1 METWV
6 PILTWNTG
14 STDLLGLGGSD
25 WVAVG
30 SGLGGALLG
39 AIVAGVIAAWLQVK
53 AADHA
58 HGLQVAAID
67 HASKQVEIARKA
79 VARDNAVRLM
89 MRASQILVHIKATVD
104 SLHRQLENANSHGLT
119 GHPLWARVPGIVGS
133 AQPQL
138 FEVEE
143 LAPFLEAHEFALV
156 SRCVEL
162 GMQHEVLVASIEQYN
177 RVRTKLKDLIPA
189 EALEEDT
196 LFAPANE
203 KVLLRLTPYTA
214 ELDSLMAQIKDR
226 AETQLKRARE
236 LNVSIGETG
245 EKLFGPGFPHVNPA
259 AMDA

>member
-6 PILTWNTG
+6 PVLAWDTG

-39 AIVAGVIAAWLQVK
+39 AIVAGVIAAWLQMK
-53 AADHA
+53 AANHA

-67 HASKQVEIARKA
+67 HASKQVEIARKT
-79 VARDNAVRLM
+79 VARDGAVRLM
-89 MRASQILVHIKATVD
+89 MRASQILVRIKAIVD

-133 AQPQL
+133 SQPQL

-143 LAPFLEAHEFALV
+143 LAPFLDAHEFALV

-189 EALEEDT
+189 GALEEDA
-196 LFAPANE
+196 LFAPLNE
-203 KVLLRLTPYTA
+203 KVLLRLTPYTT
-214 ELDSLMAQIKDR
+214 ELDSLMAQIKER

-236 LNVSIGETG
+236 LNVLIGETG